1 MRLNKGDTI
10 RYNDTVYTVGAVV
23 MSTVYLCPAADPGK
37 YDYSWDEV
45 KEYYRDFEF
54 MGKR

>member
-1 MRLNKGDTI
+1 MRLNRGDTI
-10 RYNDTVYTVGAVV
+10 IYNDTVFTVGAVV
-23 MSTVYLCPAADPGK
+23 KSTVYLCPAADPGK